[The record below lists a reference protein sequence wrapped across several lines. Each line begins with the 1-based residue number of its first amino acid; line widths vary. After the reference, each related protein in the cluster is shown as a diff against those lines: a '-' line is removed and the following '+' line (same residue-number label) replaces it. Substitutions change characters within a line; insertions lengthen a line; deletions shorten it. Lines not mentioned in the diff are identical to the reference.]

1 MTVDYN
7 AQAGRNLERKGQ
19 KIAEASRQLPHT
31 GHKLAI
37 NTFRL
42 TTRN

>member
-1 MTVDYN
+1 MDYN

-19 KIAEASRQLPHT
+19 KIAEPSRQLPHT

-42 TTRN
+42 TARN

>member
-1 MTVDYN
+1 MTATVMYKLG
-7 AQAGRNLERKGQ
+7 QTWKGG

-37 NTFRL
+37 NTFSFVP
-42 TTRN
+42 RN